1 MLHIYIYMHGIMC
14 YPNIPT
20 NCVHL
25 LATLLRVI
33 FQWWGG
39 PPWARRWGRVYFFLQ
54 RCKTCANRSPSKYHK
69 TLQFDER
76 ELFLPATFFRRRASD
91 LLMKTST
98 DPKLWNWRQ
107 KDRRFGGCWWDMKIS
122 WTIFDRFVLD
132 FIRSSIFL
140 KLESPNHG
148 LLDMASPAA
157 VSVVNLI
164 CVFSHDLHQFLGGS
178 CNQVRWVFFCLPKCS
193 VIGIIILNLSIRRWN
208 RNPLISKI
216 HHQLKAVNIWCQVV
230 HRWQVLPMLRRRP
243 NMRKIRR
250 LWSATITKT
259 EAITIATALTI
270 TLG

>member
-1 MLHIYIYMHGIMC
+1 MHGIMC

-54 RCKTCANRSPSKYHK
+54 RCKTCANRSPSKYRK

-91 LLMKTST
+91 LLMKMST

-107 KDRRFGGCWWDMKIS
+107 KDRRFSGCWWDLKIS

-178 CNQVRWVFFCLPKCS
+178 CNQVRWEMCRIFVFFCLPKCS
-193 VIGIIILNLSIRRWN
+193 VIGIFILNLSIRRWN
-208 RNPLISKI
+208 RNPLISPSGAPMAGAPNAEA
-216 HHQLKAVNIWCQVV
+216 KAEHEKQN
-230 HRWQVLPMLRRRP
+230 
-243 NMRKIRR
+243 RR
-250 LWSATITKT
+250 LWSATKT
-259 EAITIATALTI
+259 EAITIAKALTI